1 MNLNPFKRSKPVV
14 KKAPMRR
21 QYAGAKIDRLTSSW
35 TTTQQSIN
43 KDLRAGGKVLR
54 ARARDLT
61 INNDYARKYMQMV
74 VSNVV
79 GANGISLQVKSK
91 TSKGKLNTKANRQTE
106 QGWKEWSQA
115 RNCAWDSRL
124 SFIEMQ
130 RLFIETAARDGE
142 VLVRIIKDESKFG
155 FKLQFLDVNRLDENM
170 NKDLG
175 DNIIRMGIEF
185 DVTGRP
191 VAYHLANNLEPEIYH
206 PNRHTERVPAENII
220 HAFCAERPEQ
230 IRGATWMASS
240 MSRMQMLGAYEEAEL
255 VAARVGACKMGFYTS
270 EAGDSFVGEED
281 YDGNLITEA
290 EAGIFE
296 QLPAG
301 TSFQS
306 FDPTHPTSAF
316 KDFNKAILRGIASGL
331 GVAYN
336 SLSSDLEGVSYS
348 SIRSGTIEERDNWRV
363 KQDWMIAHFLMPIYE
378 QWLQMQL
385 LKNTIGQDMTA
396 FDSLME
402 IRWQAKSWNWVDP
415 LKDIQA
421 NIQAINAGIK
431 TSSEVIA
438 EQGGDIED
446 VYDQLAYEQELARE
460 KGIVLTEV
468 NAEGVGNE
476 ADTNGESNP

>member
-1 MNLNPFKRSKPVV
+1 MKNPFKRKKVV
-14 KKAPMRR
+14 NKRPMRR
-21 QYAGAKIDRLTSSW
+21 QFSAAKIDRLTSSW

-43 KDLRAGGKVLR
+43 KDLQAGGKVLR
-54 ARARDLT
+54 ARARDLS
-61 INNDYARKYMQMV
+61 INNDYVRKYLQMV

-79 GANGISLQVKSK
+79 GAKGIILQVKSK
-91 TSKGKLNTKANRQTE
+91 TTKGKLNVKANRQVE

-115 RNCAWDSRL
+115 RNCAWDGRL

-130 RLFIETAARDGE
+130 RLFIESAARDGE
-142 VLVRIIKDESKFG
+142 VLVRLIKDESKFG
-155 FKLQFLDVNRLDENM
+155 FKLQFLDVNRLDENL

-175 DNIIRMGIEF
+175 NGLVISMGIEF
-185 DVTGRP
+185 DTTGRP
-191 VAYHLANNLEPEIYH
+191 VAYHLINNLDNQI
-206 PNRHTERVPAENII
+206 NAGQRTERVPAENII
-220 HAFCAERPEQ
+220 HAFMGERPEQ
-230 IRGATWMASS
+230 IRGASWMASA

-270 EAGDSFVGEED
+270 EAGDSFIGEED
-281 YDGNLITEA
+281 ELGNLISEA

-301 TSFQS
+301 TSFTS
-306 FDPTHPTSAF
+306 FDPTHPTTAF

-348 SIRSGTIEERDNWRV
+348 SIRSGTIEERDQWRV
-363 KQDWMIAHFLMPIYE
+363 KQNWMIQHFMNPLYE
-378 QWLQMQL
+378 KWLSMQL
-385 LKNTIGQDMTA
+385 LNNSIGLDMIN

-421 NIQAINAGIK
+421 SIQAINAGLK
-431 TSSEVIA
+431 TNSEVIA

-446 VYDQLAYEQELARE
+446 VYDQLAYEQQLAKE
-460 KGIVLTEV
+460 KGLFTEV
-468 NAEGVGNE
+468 VKEGVGNE
-476 ADTNGESNP
+476 ENING